1 VADAMLVDELCPACG
16 RCGLDVFY
24 QQRDV
29 PAHSTLLLP
38 TRREALDYP
47 RGSIRLAFC
56 PACGFITNL
65 DFDVALNEYSMRI
78 EETQGFSPHFKAWLR
93 ELAQQYVDRYN
104 LRGRKVLEI
113 GCGKGEF
120 LSLLCEVGGND
131 GIGIDPSYVEGRFDL
146 PAADRMTFIN
156 ELYSEDF
163 GYLVGDAVICRH
175 TLEHIG
181 PVADFVGIIARSL
194 SGRNDVLVF
203 FELPETLRI
212 LRAQV
217 FWDIYYEH
225 CSYFTPG
232 SLARLFRSQG
242 LQPVDLRLDYADQY
256 VLIDSR
262 PGGVPTPSLPLED
275 DLATTAALVAEFRT
289 AVPARIAE
297 LRALVVDAASTGK
310 RVMVWGGG
318 SKGVSF
324 LTTLGLHDEV
334 DVVVDVDPNKQGMFM
349 ASTGHEIV
357 GPSDLPDRPPDLV
370 IVMNPIYRDEIA
382 ADLARRDLAPELVTI
397 D

>member
-1 VADAMLVDELCPACG
+1 MAASVVDEKCPACAST
-16 RCGLDVFY
+16 GLDVFY
-24 QQRDV
+24 EQPDV

-38 TRREALDYP
+38 DRQQALDYP

-65 DFDVALNEYSMRI
+65 DFDVALNDYCMRI

-93 ELAQQYVDRYN
+93 ALAQEYIDRYD

-120 LSLLCEVGGND
+120 ISLLCELGGNE
-131 GIGIDPSYVEGRFDL
+131 GIGIDPAYVEGRFDL
-146 PAADRMTFIN
+146 PAADRLTFIN
-156 ELYSEDF
+156 ELYSERS
-163 GYLVGDAVICRH
+163 GHLVGDAVVCRH

-194 SGRNDVLVF
+194 AGRDDVLVF

-232 SLARLFRSQG
+232 SLARLFRAQG
-242 LQPVDLRLDYADQY
+242 LEPVDLRLDYDDQY
-256 VLIDSR
+256 VLLDSR
-262 PGGVPTPSLPLED
+262 PGQREGTVLPLED
-275 DLATTAALVAEFRT
+275 DLEEATRLVEGFRL
-289 AVPARIAE
+289 AVPARIAQ
-297 LRALVVDAASTGK
+297 LQGLVRDAAGDGR
-310 RVMVWGGG
+310 RVAVWGGG

-324 LTTLGLHDEV
+324 LTTLGIGDEV
-334 DVVVDVDPNKQGMFM
+334 DVVVDVDPNKWGMFM

-357 GPSDLPDRPPDLV
+357 SPASLAERPPDLV
-370 IVMNPIYRDEIA
+370 IVMNAIYRDEIRT
-382 ADLARRDLAPELVTI
+382 DLTGLGLAPEVLTI